1 MIKKTIL
8 KTFLLLLIIN
18 NTGVQAQNAKD
29 THDEE
34 DTIVLDFRDWP
45 EQQVKRARETADSH
59 IKCSNGEKE
68 VIYYCNLVR
77 INGPLFEKTIL
88 NQYLRESGYTED
100 GGYVESLR
108 EDLKKLPVNKLNLF
122 AYDEK
127 LFTASKKFATN
138 GGKKGIVG
146 HDGFD
151 DRLKAF
157 STTNYCVA
165 ENCSYG
171 LKDPLESFLMLLI
184 DEGIE
189 GVGHRKNIL
198 NSTFEYGSAAFAP
211 HKNYRIN
218 MVMNF
223 ACGKMEN

>member
-1 MIKKTIL
+1 MPILRRIITAFLFFLFLNVQNILAQENEERIIL
-8 KTFLLLLIIN
+8 KM
-18 NTGVQAQNAKD
+18 Q
-29 THDEE
+29 
-34 DTIVLDFRDWP
+34 DWP
-45 EQQVKRARETADSH
+45 EQQLKYAREIADSH
-59 IKCSNGEKE
+59 IKCSKEEKE
-68 VIYYCNLVR
+68 VIFYCNLVR

-88 NQYLRESGYTED
+88 NQYLQESGYTET

-108 EDLKKLPVNKLNLF
+108 DDLKKLPVDKLTLF

-127 LFTASKKFATN
+127 LFAVSKKFALD

-151 DRLKAF
+151 DRLKDF

-171 LKDPLESFLMLLI
+171 LKDPLASFMMLLI
-184 DEGIE
+184 DEGIV
-189 GVGHRKNIL
+189 GVGHRKNL
-198 NSTFEYGSAAFAP
+198 LYSTFEYGSAAFAP
-211 HKNYRIN
+211 HKKYRIN

-223 ACGKMEN
+223 TCGKMGK